1 MFQAVVCGVDWS
13 DESMAAVGV
22 AAGLSKRLG
31 AALVLAHVV
40 EESATFPYGNETEL
54 NRSRH
59 RAHTEA
65 TRLFRRLQR
74 QFDPLEVDGRVLYG
88 APADELAELAAGEE
102 AALLVV
108 GSRGRG
114 AVKAALFGSVSSTL
128 SRAADRPVVVVRPD
142 MAVAGR
148 EATRDRSAIVCGV
161 DDSPQARGAARV
173 AAVLAGGLG
182 TELVLVHAYTP
193 ARSAATIPAGSIA
206 PPVDHE
212 ALTERRRRAGE
223 TLLRQVAEDAAGTA
237 PVRTRLDTDAPAS
250 ALELCARAEHAE
262 LIVVGTHGRGALA
275 SALLGSTSVALAAGG
290 PVPVVMVPERAALRV
305 AQAPNAIA
313 G

>member
-13 DESMAAVGV
+13 DESMSAMEV

-31 AALVLAHVV
+31 ATLVLAHVV
-40 EESATFPYGNETEL
+40 EESASFPYGNETEL
-54 NRSRH
+54 NRRRH
-59 RAHTEA
+59 RTHTEA
-65 TRLFRRLQR
+65 TRRFRRLQR

-88 APADELAELAAGEE
+88 APADELAELAAQEE

-114 AVKAALFGSVSSTL
+114 AVKAALFGSVSSAL

-142 MAVAGR
+142 MAVAGP
-148 EATRDRSAIVCGV
+148 EATGDRSPIVCGV

-173 AAVLAGGLG
+173 AAALASGLG
-182 TELVLVHAYTP
+182 TELVLVHAYSRV
-193 ARSAATIPAGSIA
+193 RSAATIPAGGIA
-206 PPVDHE
+206 PPVDHQ
-212 ALTERRRRAGE
+212 ALDERQQRAGK
-223 TLLRQVAEDAAGTA
+223 TLLRQVAEDTADIA
-237 PVRTRLDTDAPAS
+237 PVSTRLEADAPAS
-250 ALELCARAEHAE
+250 ALELCTKEEQAE
-262 LIVVGTHGRGALA
+262 LIVVGTHGHGALA

-290 PVPVVMVPERAALRV
+290 PVPVVMVPERAALR
-305 AQAPNAIA
+305 AANEPTAIA